1 MVNATSIESQY
12 VVRYFLDYLI
22 KTPCIMG
29 ERKLKK
35 TRLIS
40 RRSPPLWGKVVAIAW
55 KEDDSLVQTLN
66 LDYNLEDKVI
76 RADMN
81 VCKGN
86 IGICS

>member
-1 MVNATSIESQY
+1 ME
-12 VVRYFLDYLI
+12 
-22 KTPCIMG
+22 

-35 TRLIS
+35 SRLIN

-55 KEDDSLVQTLN
+55 KEDDSLAQTLN
-66 LDYNLEDKVI
+66 LDYNLEGKVI
-76 RADMN
+76 RADRN